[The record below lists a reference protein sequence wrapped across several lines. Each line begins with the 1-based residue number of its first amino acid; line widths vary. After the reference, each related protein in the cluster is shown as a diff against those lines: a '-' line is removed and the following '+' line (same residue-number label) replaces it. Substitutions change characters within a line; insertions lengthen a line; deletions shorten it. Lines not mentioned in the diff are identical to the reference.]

1 MNSKLGVNKTT
12 WKDIKM
18 SLGNRSFCFLEI
30 CWLHLEVKTEMK
42 SPTKT
47 SLEPLKIEESL
58 AVVTNLTESF
68 CMKTDKILAFLTV
81 LILKT

>member
-1 MNSKLGVNKTT
+1 
-12 WKDIKM
+12 
-18 SLGNRSFCFLEI
+18 
-30 CWLHLEVKTEMK
+30 MK

-47 SLEPLKIEESL
+47 FLEPLKIEEPL

>member
-1 MNSKLGVNKTT
+1 
-12 WKDIKM
+12 
-18 SLGNRSFCFLEI
+18 
-30 CWLHLEVKTEMK
+30 MK

-47 SLEPLKIEESL
+47 FLEPLKIEESL